1 MIRLAYKI
9 TFLILV
15 FICISTT
22 VSGQVF
28 SQKNSDSFGS
38 KYFVGGNFG
47 LSFGT
52 ITNIYLAPEFAY
64 AVTENFHAGIGI
76 SYQFTRDLR
85 YNPFID
91 YSVYGGKLFGRYFF
105 LENFFLQAEYE
116 RLIYDANY
124 SNSNNKMQFDGIYGG
139 VGYRQWMGDTSFY
152 YIALLFDLNDD
163 QFIFGINPF
172 FRAGFAIG
180 L

>member
-1 MIRLAYKI
+1 MAFRN
-9 TFLILV
+9 LIIF
-15 FICISTT
+15 FIFTSISL
-22 VSGQVF
+22 QVEAQIF
-28 SQKNSDSFGS
+28 SLGKSDSSDKRF
-38 KYFVGGNFG
+38 YLGGNLG

-52 ITNIYLAPEFAY
+52 ITNIYIAPELAY
-64 AVTENFHAGIGI
+64 ALTENLHAGIGV
-76 SYQFTRDLR
+76 SYQFTRDIR

-105 LENFFLQAEYE
+105 LDDFFVQAEYE
-116 RLIYDANY
+116 RLVYDANY
-124 SNSNNKMQFDGIYGG
+124 SNTNNKMQYDGIYGG
-139 VGYRQWMGDTSFY
+139 VGYRQWMGESSFY